1 MRFGLWKWVRPI
13 FVFLDQD
20 AEQFQEPALLLGNL
34 VFRFFHE
41 VGGGAEQTMVLLLR
55 ANGDGQ
61 SSLEKL
67 PILTFIE

>member
-1 MRFGLWKWVRPI
+1 MRFGLWKRVRPI

-34 VFRFFHE
+34 VFRFLHE
-41 VGGGAEQTMVLLLR
+41 VGGGAEQTMVFLLR

>member
-20 AEQFQEPALLLGNL
+20 AEQLQEPALL
-34 VFRFFHE
+34 HE
-41 VGGGAEQTMVLLLR
+41 VGGGAEQTMVFLLR